1 MKFSQ
6 FENFVDF
13 SQNVIYNIVKGG
25 DYMNNLRKLR
35 ISKNMQQK
43 ELAAILNIKISTYC
57 QYETGKR
64 QPDYETL
71 KRIANYFN
79 VSTDYL
85 LENDT
90 LQNRKIG
97 VKIPVYGHV
106 AGGIPISAIEDI
118 LDYEEITED
127 EARKGEY
134 FALQIKG
141 HSMEPRIYDKDV
153 VIVRRQSDVDN
164 GDIAIVLIDGEEATC
179 KKIKKTPEGVML
191 IPLNTD
197 YETMFYS
204 NKQIEDLP
212 VTILGKVVECRSK
225 FERI

>member
-1 MKFSQ
+1 M
-6 FENFVDF
+6 E
-13 SQNVIYNIVKGG
+13 
-25 DYMNNLRKLR
+25 NLRKLR
-35 ISKNMQQK
+35 IDNGMQQK
-43 ELAAILNIKISTYC
+43 ELAALLNIKISTYC

-71 KRIANYFN
+71 KKIANHFG
-79 VSTDYL
+79 VTTDYL
-85 LENDT
+85 LGNDNFT
-90 LQNRKIG
+90 KRKIG

-106 AGGIPISAIEDI
+106 AAGIPINAIEDI

-141 HSMEPRIYDKDV
+141 RSMEPRIYDKDV
-153 VIVRRQSDVDN
+153 VIVRRQSTVDN
-164 GDIAIVLIDGEEATC
+164 GDIAIVLVNGEEATC

-204 NKQIEDLP
+204 NTQIEQLP
-212 VTILGKVVECRSK
+212 VIILGKVVECRSK